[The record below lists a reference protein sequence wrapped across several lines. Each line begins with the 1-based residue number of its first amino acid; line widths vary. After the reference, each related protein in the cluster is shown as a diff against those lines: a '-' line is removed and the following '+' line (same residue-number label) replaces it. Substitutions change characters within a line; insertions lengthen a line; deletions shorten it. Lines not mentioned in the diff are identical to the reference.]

1 MSGWAMDHLYYRVE
15 EFADMFL
22 PDLEMRDLMLDLSKV
37 LHDLEWWRS
46 GDYSQDVYEKTLKEF
61 KDKWF
66 KQTRSKRLKAYID
79 KKLDSTKRELYQMI
93 GEE

>member
-1 MSGWAMDHLYYRVE
+1 MSGGAMDHLYYRVDE
-15 EFADMFL
+15 HADMFL

-46 GDYSQDVYEKTLKEF
+46 GDYSQDVYEESLKEF

-66 KQTRSKRLKAYID
+66 KSDRSERLKSYID
-79 KKLDSTKRELYQMI
+79 SDLKETREQLYKMI
-93 GEE
+93 GE